1 MTEVRVFFSTQD
13 GLTLEGLLHR
23 GEAGGVILCHPHPL
37 YGGTMFNNVVDA
49 VQGSLVGKGFSTLRF
64 NFRGVG
70 GSKGEYGDGALEV
83 EDIRGAAAFIAQ
95 EVDGPLY
102 LAGYSFGAYVG
113 LSGVASD
120 DRVKALI
127 CISPPLAIYNFTA
140 LRDERRPKLIVAGER
155 DFICPVTELEE
166 LFLSLSQ
173 PKGLHI
179 VPGAD
184 HFWWGIE
191 DRVADYVID
200 FLQGL

>member
-1 MTEVRVFFSTQD
+1 
-13 GLTLEGLLHR
+13 
-23 GEAGGVILCHPHPL
+23 
-37 YGGTMFNNVVDA
+37 MFNNVVDA
-49 VQGSLVGKGFSTLRF
+49 LQGSLAGTGFSTLRF

-127 CISPPLAIYNFTA
+127 CISPPLAMYNFTA
-140 LRDERRPKLIVAGER
+140 LRDEGRPKLIVAGER
-155 DFICPVTELEE
+155 DFICPVTELEA

-173 PKGLHI
+173 PKVLHI
-179 VPGAD
+179 CPGAD
-184 HFWWGIE
+184 HFWWGSE

>member
-1 MTEVRVFFSTQD
+1 
-13 GLTLEGLLHR
+13 
-23 GEAGGVILCHPHPL
+23 
-37 YGGTMFNNVVDA
+37 MFNNVVDA
-49 VQGSLVGKGFSTLRF
+49 VQGSLAGTGFSTLRF
-64 NFRGVG
+64 NFRGAG

-113 LSGVASD
+113 LSGVVSD
-120 DRVKALI
+120 DRVKALV
-127 CISPPLAIYNFTA
+127 CISPPLAMYNFTA
-140 LRDERRPKLIVAGER
+140 LRDEGRPKLIVAGER
-155 DFICPVTELEE
+155 DFICPVTELEA
-166 LFLSLSQ
+166 LFFSLSP
-173 PKGLHI
+173 PKVLHI